1 MLRDLQDDVI
11 IFNIWT
17 LLFLAWWTC
26 WRRMKL
32 LGFFS
37 RNVVDLLSAWLHEFS
52 CFWPCIGCIKSSVA
66 RWLALVHSHG
76 HISLMKRCVSWWN
89 APLSN
94 IPSVR
99 ILALD
104 ISKLPLHFIPLF
116 TMPFMYM
123 LPCFFYFFSF
133 IKKFITQWWM
143 IQMTWKFLHVVPN
156 HV

>member
-37 RNVVDLLSAWLHEFS
+37 RNAVDLLSAWLHEFS
-52 CFWPCIGCIKSSVA
+52 CFWPCIGCIKYSVA

-76 HISLMKRCVSWWN
+76 HISLMKRCVSWWH

-104 ISKLPLHFIPLF
+104 ISKLPFAFYSFPSS
-116 TMPFMYM
+116 MFMYIH
-123 LPCFFYFFSF
+123 LCDFLIFPFTSK
-133 IKKFITQWWM
+133 IITPWIL
-143 IQMTWKFLHVVPN
+143 IQMTTDFLHVVPH